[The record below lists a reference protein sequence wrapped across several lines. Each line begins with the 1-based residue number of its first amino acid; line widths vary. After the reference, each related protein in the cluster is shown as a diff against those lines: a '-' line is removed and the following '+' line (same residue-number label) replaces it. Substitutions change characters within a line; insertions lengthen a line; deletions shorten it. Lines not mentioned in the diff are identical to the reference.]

1 MRGGIKNINF
11 AAMEQD
17 DFKQNIEELFRLF
30 KKLVDKYPE
39 GEQYGINK
47 FQFEQLKLFLQNYEM
62 MKDQLTLEMMGQL
75 NEPMKQMLSMFL
87 KQLREELG
95 EEAVEILPENEPIIL
110 ENTSEINDIERIDK
124 LLANP
129 DLSPEQIDKLLD
141 ERSRLKDKLA

>member
-1 MRGGIKNINF
+1 
-11 AAMEQD
+11 MEQD

-30 KKLVDKYPE
+30 KKLVEKYPE
-39 GEQYGINK
+39 GEHYGINK

-62 MKDQLTLEMMGQL
+62 MKDQLTVEMMGQL

-95 EEAVEILPENEPIIL
+95 EEAVETIPETETFIL
-110 ENTSEINDIERIDK
+110 ENTGEINDIERIDK

>member
-95 EEAVEILPENEPIIL
+95 EEAVEILPENQSIIL

-141 ERSRLKDKLA
+141 ERSRLKDKHA

>member
-1 MRGGIKNINF
+1 
-11 AAMEQD
+11 MEQD

>member
-1 MRGGIKNINF
+1 
-11 AAMEQD
+11 
-17 DFKQNIEELFRLF
+17 RLF

-95 EEAVEILPENEPIIL
+95 EEAVEILPENQSIIL

-141 ERSRLKDKLA
+141 ERSRLKDKHA